1 MKKLLAVVLLAAAMV
16 VPAFAAEKGS
26 MEIDGKLGVLFSP
39 TINGEAS
46 FMGQSIDQDVDLK
59 STVSLG
65 ADFFYYVDPQIALGF
80 GLEYVIP
87 SEFDEDGAG
96 SSKAGTTNLFVQ
108 AKYDIALNNDIFN
121 NIYPI
126 AQVGYGINSVDID
139 TDEGSIDTKN
149 GLYWGIGLGTTIKEN
164 FLVEL
169 FYSFTYGKWEPEGA
183 PFTIDTTYKA
193 FKLKVGYK
201 FSI

>member
-1 MKKLLAVVLLAAAMV
+1 MKKLLAVVLLAVAMV
-16 VPAFAAEKGS
+16 APVFAAEKGS

-39 TINGEAS
+39 TIDGEIS
-46 FMGQSIDQDVDLK
+46 FMGRTMEQDADLK

-126 AQVGYGINSVDID
+126 AQLGYGFVSVSGDMSGYLD
-139 TDEGSIDTKN
+139 VKN

-169 FYSFTYGKWEPEGA
+169 IYAFNYGEINLEGESVTA
-183 PFTIDTTYKA
+183 DATLKL